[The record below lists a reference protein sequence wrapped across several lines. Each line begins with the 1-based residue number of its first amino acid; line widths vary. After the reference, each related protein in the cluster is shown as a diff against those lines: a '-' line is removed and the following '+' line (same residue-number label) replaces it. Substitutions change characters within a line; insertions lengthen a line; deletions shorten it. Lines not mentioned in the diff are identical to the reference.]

1 MGGSGDGDDCRGAGI
16 EAPDEPITTTSSSS
30 SSASVSIEG
39 EISDAAAAA
48 AAFSSSRCLLASR
61 LPIIPLAAA

>member
-48 AAFSSSRCLLASR
+48 AFSSSRCLLASR